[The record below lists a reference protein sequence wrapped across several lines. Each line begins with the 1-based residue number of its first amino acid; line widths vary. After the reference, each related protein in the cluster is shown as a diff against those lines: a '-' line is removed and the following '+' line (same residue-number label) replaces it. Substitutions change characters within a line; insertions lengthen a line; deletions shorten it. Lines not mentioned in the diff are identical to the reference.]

1 MRTWRIWLIKMKPI
15 RRSPSPSPPSTTS
28 IQNAG
33 NGAKDRDAV
42 ARALRDTSLP
52 GVPGWLD
59 AQILS
64 AAQNQA
70 RLHKQKTSSARGLT
84 RQPWFKFGL
93 PVAAAATL
101 LITVYLPMT
110 HVTKQGVTLPN
121 EATLPAPTT
130 AENTVKKAPAA
141 IATQQDSK
149 TDALAQQR
157 EPKAARQAGNPNFK
171 SPDHPGASVRNHIY
185 ADIDQRGQNAGLSSK
200 PIISLPSQ
208 SDSSIDETKTQEKSE
223 KLQIQPSWRTG
234 PSTTPPT
241 AQAPSPFPATN
252 APERITTAERD
263 KKKINP
269 STSTQDTLQSNGVKL
284 KEEQGVAQQEP
295 AFSSK
300 ETKPQTELVP
310 PSADLKSSPPVVSA
324 RRGQNARTEQP
335 VDGSIHKSSPAL
347 LEDGQPAPAP
357 SPTGTGGVAGQL
369 RRIDKA
375 LPQAASTALFVWEPV
390 FLNREY
396 AQIRLLV
403 QEGKTEEAKIRLKT
417 LIEGQPSLVLPA
429 DLNLVIHK
437 TTAR

>member
-15 RRSPSPSPPSTTS
+15 RRSLSPSPASTTS
-28 IQNAG
+28 THYADS
-33 NGAKDRDAV
+33 GAKDRDAV

-141 IATQQDSK
+141 TATQQDSK

-157 EPKAARQAGNPNFK
+157 EPKAARQAGNPKFT

-185 ADIDQRGQNAGLSSK
+185 ADIDQRGPNAGLSSK

-208 SDSSIDETKTQEKSE
+208 SDSSIDGSKTQEKSE

-234 PSTTPPT
+234 PSTTPPA
-241 AQAPSPFPATN
+241 AQTPTPFPATD
-252 APERITTAERD
+252 APARITTAERD
-263 KKKINP
+263 KKKVNP
-269 STSTQDTLQSNGVKL
+269 STQDTLQSRGVKL

-310 PSADLKSSPPVVSA
+310 PSPDLKSPPPLVSA

-335 VDGSIHKSSPAL
+335 ADGSTHKSSPAS
-347 LEDGQPAPAP
+347 LEDAQPAPAP

-369 RRIDKA
+369 GRTDKA
-375 LPQAASTALFVWEPV
+375 LHQGASTAVFVWDPV

-396 AQIRLLV
+396 AQVRLLV
-403 QEGKTEEAKIRLKT
+403 REGKTDEAKVRLKT

-429 DLNLVIHK
+429 DLNLVIRK
-437 TTAR
+437 TTGN